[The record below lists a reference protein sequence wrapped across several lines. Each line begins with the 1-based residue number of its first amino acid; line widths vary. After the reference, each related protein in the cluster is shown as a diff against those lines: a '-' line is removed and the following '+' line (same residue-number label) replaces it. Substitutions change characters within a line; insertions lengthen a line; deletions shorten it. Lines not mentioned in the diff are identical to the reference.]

1 MLDAPRGVLSE
12 PLKCSQVATTAGDT
26 EQTSEER
33 ERILTGVRPTG
44 PLHLGHY
51 VGALENWVRLQ
62 DGYECFFLL
71 ADYQVADY
79 ADRLDVIRSAIMD
92 IALDWLAVG
101 LDPSRSHFV
110 VESQVPERA
119 ELAQWLSWYL
129 PLARLQRNPTLK
141 SELADLELRTVPV
154 AFFTYP
160 VLQAA
165 NILLPRAQLVPV
177 GEDQLPHIEMTR
189 ELARRL
195 NGLCDPLFPEPRALV
210 GRVPR
215 LVGIDGQSKMSKSR
229 GNAIYLKDDP
239 ATVTRKVM
247 RMFTDPSRLRA
258 TDPGHV
264 EGNPVFQYHD
274 AFNLD
279 TAQVQE
285 LKERYVVGKVG
296 DVEVKRQLV
305 DALDRFLEPIRDRRR
320 QFESQPDL
328 VWAAL
333 AEGSRHV
340 RQVGQQTM
348 EQLRAALRIDV
359 GQHSAT

>member
-1 MLDAPRGVLSE
+1 M
-12 PLKCSQVATTAGDT
+12 
-26 EQTSEER
+26 SEER
-33 ERILTGVRPTG
+33 QRILTGVRPTG

-79 ADRLDVIRSAIMD
+79 ADRLDAIRSAIID

-110 VESQVPERA
+110 VESQVPEHA

-129 PLARLQRNPTLK
+129 PLTRLQRNPTLK
-141 SELADLELRTVPV
+141 SELADLEQKTVPV

-160 VLQAA
+160 ILQAA
-165 NILLPRAQLVPV
+165 NILLPRAHLVPV

-195 NGLCDPLFPEPRALV
+195 NGLCGQLFPEPQALV

-215 LVGIDGQSKMSKSR
+215 LVGLDGHSKMSKSR
-229 GNAIYLKDDP
+229 ANAIYLKDDS

-274 AFNLD
+274 ALNPD
-279 TAQVQE
+279 KAQVHE
-285 LKERYVVGKVG
+285 LKARYVVGKVG

-320 QFESQPDL
+320 HFESQPDL
-328 VWAAL
+328 VRAAL
-333 AEGSRHV
+333 AEGSRHA
-340 RQVGQQTM
+340 RQVGQQTI
-348 EQLRAALRIDV
+348 ERLRAVLRIDL
-359 GQHSAT
+359 G

>member
-1 MLDAPRGVLSE
+1 M
-12 PLKCSQVATTAGDT
+12 ATA
-26 EQTSEER
+26 R
-33 ERILTGVRPTG
+33 KRILTGVRPTG

-51 VGALENWVRLQ
+51 VGALENWIRLQ
-62 DGYECFFLL
+62 DEYECFFLL

-79 ADRLDVIRSAIMD
+79 ADRLADIRSAILE
-92 IALDWLAVG
+92 IALDWLSVG

-110 VESQVPERA
+110 VESQVPEHT
-119 ELAQWLSWYL
+119 ELAQWLSWYV

-141 SELADLELRTVPV
+141 SELADLEVKSVPV

-165 NILLPRAQLVPV
+165 NILLPRADLVPV

-189 ELARRL
+189 ELARRF
-195 NGLCDPLFPEPRALV
+195 NAMCGPLFPEPQALV

-229 GNAIYLKDDP
+229 GNAIYLKDDSE
-239 ATVTRKVM
+239 TVTRKVM
-247 RMFTDPSRLRA
+247 RMFTDPTRLRA

-274 AFNLD
+274 AFNVD
-279 TAQVQE
+279 KAQVRD
-285 LKERYVVGKVG
+285 LKERYLVGTVG

-305 DALDRFLEPIRDRRR
+305 VALERFLEPIRERRR
-320 QFESQPDL
+320 HFESQPEL
-328 VWAAL
+328 VRAAL
-333 AEGSRHV
+333 AEGSRHA
-340 RQVGQQTM
+340 RQVGEQTM
-348 EQLRAALRIDV
+348 QRVRTALQTDL
-359 GQHSAT
+359 GD